1 MIIVSSLRITRL
13 LLIPSKDSI
22 ISNIGNKVYIV
33 ENYWESE
40 SKWFRSKQE
49 RLRLLFII
57 RVFELMFYIT
67 Y

>member
-49 RLRLLFII
+49 RLRLFII